1 MNGTAVAACHVKR
14 TERGGTQETACISPN
29 STNFRVT
36 DFRDSGKYAN
46 MINSKT
52 QRMPESFTDH
62 NVTESVNCPFH
73 YTEGYK
79 SIRIRKSKKLRG
91 PEMHRYRLYG
101 TGKLVAIV
109 IEGT

>member
-1 MNGTAVAACHVKR
+1 MV
-14 TERGGTQETACISPN
+14 IS
-29 STNFRVT
+29 
-36 DFRDSGKYAN
+36 KA
-46 MINSKT
+46 
-52 QRMPESFTDH
+52 QRMPESFNDH

-79 SIRIRKSKKLRG
+79 SFRTRRNKMLRG
-91 PEMHRYRLYG
+91 SEMHCYRLYG

>member
-1 MNGTAVAACHVKR
+1 M
-14 TERGGTQETACISPN
+14 QEATGISPI
-29 STNFRVT
+29 STNFRASN
-36 DFRDSGKYAN
+36 FRDSGKYAT
-46 MINSKT
+46 MGNSKT
-52 QRMPESFTDH
+52 QRMPESFNNH

-91 PEMHRYRLYG
+91 PEMYRYRLYG